1 MVKTYLFL
9 IKNILY
15 NIIIL
20 YNMPK
25 TYKKKNIKKK
35 HYAKKNKTKAGYLG
49 PSSTRALLASIE
61 TMAQHRIAEITQSI
75 ARIAPTLIIKV
86 GQYKAF
92 INSVFTSYEYRRKN
106 IPSVLLTM
114 ITQIRAVLER
124 VNHVLR
130 FHTEPEFLQ
139 RELAINGY
147 NDIVAF
153 IGLTIDNMEDLEDR
167 MRDYTQNALD
177 DYRGAQL
184 GVETQPAMRNNTT
197 RRTDAIVRPPRTERA
212 RALTRRTRS
221 Y

>member
-1 MVKTYLFL
+1 MSKTH
-9 IKNILY
+9 
-15 NIIIL
+15 
-20 YNMPK
+20 
-25 TYKKKNIKKK
+25 KKK
-35 HYAKKNKTKAGYLG
+35 HYSKKKHYIKKTKTQAGKNAQAE
-49 PSSTRALLASIE
+49 SRELLASIQGYQLQLE
-61 TMAQHRIAEITQSI
+61 ELSQSI

-106 IPSVLLTM
+106 IPYVLLTM

-124 VNHVLR
+124 VNHLLR
-130 FHTEPEFLQ
+130 FYNEPGFLQ
-139 RELAINGY
+139 SELAANGY

-153 IGLTIDNMEDLEDR
+153 IGLTIDNMEDLENN
-167 MRDYTQNALD
+167 MQNYTQNALD

-184 GVETQPAMRNNTT
+184 GVETQPNMRNTTT